1 MSKKLEYLELLTEEP
16 YIFGQ
21 LLGFKDLTKLHNDW
35 IKSIMFAKNDFTL
48 LAHRGSYKTTCLTI
62 ALAII
67 LILEPNST
75 TIFLRKTD
83 VDVKE
88 VITQIYKLATSEL
101 MRHIVRTIYGVDLVF
116 TTATAFALDTNL
128 KTTNKGANQIIGMGI
143 KTSITGKHSDRV
155 ITDDIVNIKDRI
167 SNPEREATKLA
178 YMELQNIRNRG
189 GVIIN
194 TGTTWHK
201 DDCIS
206 MMPNKTV
213 YDCYST
219 GLISKDKIEEIKK
232 SMTPS
237 LFAANY
243 ELKHIAS
250 DDVIF
255 SDPKINEDIKL
266 VLNGIAHIDA
276 AYGGEDYTAFTVCK
290 KQEDKYY
297 VFGKLW
303 HKHVDD
309 CLDDIKLYMQEL
321 RASKIYCENNGDKG
335 YLAKEL
341 RKKELKAITYRESQ
355 NKFLKITSYLKGAWE
370 NVHFAAGTDDKYIEQ
385 ICEYNEY
392 AEHDDAPDSLASIIR
407 KLYNKNTEP
416 FESVLGLI

>member
-62 ALAII
+62 GLAIL

-128 KTTNKGANQIIGMGI
+128 KTINKGANQIIGMGI

-206 MMPNKTV
+206 IMPNKTV

-219 GLISKDKIEEIKK
+219 GLISKDKLEEIKK

-255 SDPKINEDIKL
+255 SDPKTNEDSAL
-266 VLNGIAHIDA
+266 VEQGIAHVDSA
-276 AYGGEDYTAFTVCK
+276 FYGEDYTALTICK
-290 KQEDKYY
+290 KHDDKYY
-297 VFGKLW
+297 LFGKCW
-303 HKHVDD
+303 RKHIDD
-309 CLDDIKLYMQEL
+309 CMEEIIKWRKHFM
-321 RASKIYCENNGDKG
+321 ASKIYMENNADKG
-335 YLAKEL
+335 MVAKEF
-341 RKKELKAITYRESQ
+341 RKLGEKVVTYSERT
-355 NKFLKITSYLKGAWE
+355 NKYIKITSYLKAAWL
-370 NVHFAAGTDDKYIEQ
+370 NVYFVEGTDDEYINQ
-385 ICEYNEY
+385 ICEYNEN
-392 AEHDDAPDSLASIIR
+392 AVHDDCADSAASVLRQIW
-407 KLYNKNTEP
+407 NKPTGE
-416 FESVLGLI
+416 FHSVLGLI